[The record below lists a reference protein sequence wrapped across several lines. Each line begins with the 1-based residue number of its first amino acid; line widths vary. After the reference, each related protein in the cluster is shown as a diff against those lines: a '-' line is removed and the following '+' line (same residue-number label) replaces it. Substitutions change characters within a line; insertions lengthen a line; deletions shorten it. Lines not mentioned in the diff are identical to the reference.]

1 MDVSA
6 HRTVAPMTRRR
17 EKFPEWLAAQPDAW
31 LEHYFGTAEKVR
43 KFRNG
48 SIVVERYSDPPRRMT
63 LDDLAAS
70 RPEELPRL
78 GVTNGP
84 DKEE

>member
-1 MDVSA
+1 
-6 HRTVAPMTRRR
+6 MTRRR
-17 EKFPEWLAAQPDAW
+17 EKFPEWLAAQPAPVQDHVLGSAKRGQA
-31 LEHYFGTAEKVR
+31 YRDGTLK
-43 KFRNG
+43 
-48 SIVVERYSDPPRRMT
+48 IDRYTDRPGRYT